1 MYSEAPGNL
10 PGTTTVQTHED
21 ALDAKH
27 DPWCLVGLSLLSKRK
42 KPPGRAL
49 VAFCKNVHTDKKH
62 TGHRSFV
69 YLFMRGYIALEAF
82 GHHLRLVNQRN
93 HDGTRAMCLL
103 MLCKKSDYL
112 PKQVVG

>member
-62 TGHRSFV
+62 TCHRSFV
-69 YLFMRGYIALEAF
+69 YLFMRGYI
-82 GHHLRLVNQRN
+82 GHDQQQSQPVQAKCRVLNLLQDCKSCLLVNSR
-93 HDGTRAMCLL
+93 CLG
-103 MLCKKSDYL
+103 SIR
-112 PKQVVG
+112 P

>member
-69 YLFMRGYIALEAF
+69 YLFMRGYIAAF
-82 GHHLRLVNQRN
+82 NDEPQLFRLVMNSQTN
-93 HDGTRAMCLL
+93 GSKTLSLQVDNFHDPLIIY
-103 MLCKKSDYL
+103 SN
-112 PKQVVG
+112 

>member
-69 YLFMRGYIALEAF
+69 YLFMRGYIAACFL
-82 GHHLRLVNQRN
+82 LRKVDAYKF
-93 HDGTRAMCLL
+93 HSS
-103 MLCKKSDYL
+103 KKSCRS
-112 PKQVVG
+112 